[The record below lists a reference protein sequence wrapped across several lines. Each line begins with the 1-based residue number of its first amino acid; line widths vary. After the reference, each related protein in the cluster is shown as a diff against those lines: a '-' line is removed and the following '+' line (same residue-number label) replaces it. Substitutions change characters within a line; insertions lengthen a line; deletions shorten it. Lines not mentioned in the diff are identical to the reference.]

1 MVHGQNLT
9 LLYGLMKIFMIK
21 GFLLM
26 YNNIK
31 VLKEEMQMNKKFLAV
46 LLAGSMLIPAGKS
59 NASQGLQV
67 ERLYGTNRYE
77 TATKISEKYYEKSKV
92 VVVASGEVFPDALVG
107 STLTIQEKW
116 PLLLTGSKTLNENTK
131 KELERIKPEKVYILG
146 GDSTVSMDV
155 EREISKSYPVERV
168 SGANRYKTSEKIG
181 ELRYKL
187 LGKEIAKENITN
199 YVADGEKYP
208 DALAAGPLAGR
219 NKEGKFNKLN
229 LAPSTKDIENAII
242 IGGKDSVK
250 GEEKRISG
258 SNRYLTSLEVAK
270 EYKKEFGELNTVIIA
285 SGEDYPDALSASSA
299 AAQLNAP
306 ILLVTKDGVNE
317 KVLSFVKENAKKIVV
332 VGGDSSISE
341 NNLINMLYGKDS
353 ALSYAL
359 GKMPKELQ
367 DAKNRPALTGNE
379 KLDIINLFTE
389 GNKVSELTRVITKEQ
404 ALKVLSLEAGEY
416 DEALLKAAAAYKLG
430 SNVEA
435 GTLKDFIKGTEL
447 KPIIDKMVKGL
458 AANNEVKCIMKSG
471 DISNPYVA
479 FGLGKEYDK
488 AKVLTDNDAF
498 RAGVELITRNVA
510 TGFNIISKDYA
521 NSFDKSKTFVY
532 SHDSIENVNQLLAIL
547 RMEGIKG
554 KVAIEPKSSA
564 YEYRKEWGEP
574 APATD
579 KYEVVKVKDDKM
591 VANSIEFNIYIEF
604 ENKEDMQKLDKIVI
618 ENAMKTKD
626 MPNGENRIADSWWVP
641 LYSTTAEMGEGYG
654 NLIDNRIEKDNLI
667 LHTFTLEK
675 DSEKVVK
682 TLNETLKGST
692 ATAEKIWVNNPFI
705 DYIKGED

>member
-1 MVHGQNLT
+1 
-9 LLYGLMKIFMIK
+9 
-21 GFLLM
+21 
-26 YNNIK
+26 
-31 VLKEEMQMNKKFLAV
+31 MNKKFLAV
-46 LLAGSMLIPAGKS
+46 LLAGSMLIPAGKL
-59 NASQGLQV
+59 NASQNLQV
-67 ERLYGTNRYE
+67 ERIYGTNRYE
-77 TATKISEKYYEKSKV
+77 TATKISEKYYDKSKA

-116 PLLLTGSKTLNENTK
+116 PLLLTGSKKLDEHTK

-146 GDSTVSMDV
+146 GDSTVSVDV
-155 EREISKSYPVERV
+155 EREISKSYPVERI
-168 SGANRYKTSEKIG
+168 SGTNRYKTSEKLG
-181 ELRYKL
+181 QVRYKL

-199 YVADGEKYP
+199 YVADGKKYP

-219 NKEGKFNKLN
+219 NKENKFNLLN
-229 LAPSTKDIENAII
+229 LAPSTKGFDNAVI
-242 IGGKDSVK
+242 IGGKDSVEGK
-250 GEEKRISG
+250 EKRISG

-270 EYKKEFGELNTVIIA
+270 EYKKEFGGLDTVIIA
-285 SGEDYPDALSASSA
+285 SGEDYPDALSASSVA
-299 AAQLNAP
+299 AKLNAP
-306 ILLVTKDGVNE
+306 IVLATKDGINE
-317 KVLSFVKENAKKIVV
+317 KVLSFVKENAKKIVI
-332 VGGDSSISE
+332 VGGDSSIAE
-341 NNLINMLYGKDS
+341 DNLVNIMYGKNS
-353 ALSYAL
+353 LFSYTIN
-359 GKMPKELQ
+359 KMPKDLK
-367 DAKNRPALTGNE
+367 DVSKRHALTGNE
-379 KLDIINLFTE
+379 KLDIINLFNE
-389 GNKVSELTRVITKEQ
+389 GNNLSELTRVITKEQ
-404 ALKVLSLEAGEY
+404 ALKVLGLEAGEY
-416 DEALLKAAAAYKLG
+416 DEAILKAVAAYKLG

-435 GTLKDFIKGTEL
+435 ETLKDFIKGTEL

-488 AKVLTDNDAF
+488 AKVLTNNDAF
-498 RAGVELITRNVA
+498 RAGVELITKNEA

-532 SHDSIENVNQLLAIL
+532 SQDSIANVNQLLAIL

-574 APATD
+574 APATE
-579 KYEVVKVKDDKM
+579 KYEVVKVKDGKM

-604 ENKEDMQKLDKIVI
+604 ENKEDMQKLDKLVI
-618 ENAMKTKD
+618 ANTMKTKD

-654 NLIDNRIEKDNLI
+654 NLIDNKIVKDDLI

-675 DSEKVVK
+675 DSAKVIK
-682 TLNETLKGST
+682 TLNEFLKVNT
-692 ATAEKIWVNNPFI
+692 AVAEKIWVNNPFI
-705 DYIKGED
+705 DYIKGE

>member
-1 MVHGQNLT
+1 
-9 LLYGLMKIFMIK
+9 
-21 GFLLM
+21 
-26 YNNIK
+26 
-31 VLKEEMQMNKKFLAV
+31 MNKKFLAV
-46 LLAGSMLIPAGKS
+46 LLAGSMLIPAGKL
-59 NASQGLQV
+59 NASQNLQV
-67 ERLYGTNRYE
+67 ERIYGTNRYE
-77 TATKISEKYYEKSKV
+77 TATKISEKYYDKSKA

-116 PLLLTGSKTLNENTK
+116 PLLLTGSKKLDEHTK

-146 GDSTVSMDV
+146 GDSTVSVDV
-155 EREISKSYPVERV
+155 EREISKSYPVERI
-168 SGANRYKTSEKIG
+168 SGTNRYKTSEKLG
-181 ELRYKL
+181 QVRYKL

-219 NKEGKFNKLN
+219 NKENKFNLLN
-229 LAPSTKDIENAII
+229 LAPSTKGFDNAVI
-242 IGGKDSVK
+242 IGGKDSVEGK
-250 GEEKRISG
+250 EKRISG

-270 EYKKEFGELNTVIIA
+270 EYKKEFGGLDTVIIA
-285 SGEDYPDALSASSA
+285 SGEDYPDALSASSVA
-299 AAQLNAP
+299 AKLNAP
-306 ILLVTKDGVNE
+306 IVLATKDGINE
-317 KVLSFVKENAKKIVV
+317 KVLSFVKENAKKIVI
-332 VGGDSSISE
+332 VGGDSSIAE
-341 NNLINMLYGKDS
+341 DNLVNIMYGKNS
-353 ALSYAL
+353 LFSYTIN
-359 GKMPKELQ
+359 KMPKDLK
-367 DAKNRPALTGNE
+367 DVSKRHALTGNE
-379 KLDIINLFTE
+379 KLDIINLFNE
-389 GNKVSELTRVITKEQ
+389 GNNLSELTRVITKEQ
-404 ALKVLSLEAGEY
+404 ALKVLGLEAGEY
-416 DEALLKAAAAYKLG
+416 DEAILKAVAAYKLG

-435 GTLKDFIKGTEL
+435 ETLKDFIKGTEL

-488 AKVLTDNDAF
+488 AKVLTNNDAF
-498 RAGVELITRNVA
+498 RAGVELITKNEA

-532 SHDSIENVNQLLAIL
+532 SQDSIANVNQLLAIL

-574 APATD
+574 APATE
-579 KYEVVKVKDDKM
+579 KYEVVKVKDGKM

-604 ENKEDMQKLDKIVI
+604 ENKEDMQKLDKLVI
-618 ENAMKTKD
+618 ANTMKTKD

-654 NLIDNRIEKDNLI
+654 NLIDNKIVKDDLI

-675 DSEKVVK
+675 DSAKVIK
-682 TLNETLKGST
+682 TLNEFLKVNT
-692 ATAEKIWVNNPFI
+692 AVAEKIWVNNPFI
-705 DYIKGED
+705 DYIKGE

>member
-1 MVHGQNLT
+1 
-9 LLYGLMKIFMIK
+9 
-21 GFLLM
+21 
-26 YNNIK
+26 
-31 VLKEEMQMNKKFLAV
+31 MNKKFLAV

-59 NASQGLQV
+59 NASQGLKV
-67 ERLYGTNRYE
+67 ERISGANRYE
-77 TATKISEKYYEKSKV
+77 TATKISQKYYEKSKV

-146 GDSTVSMDV
+146 GESTVSMDV

-219 NKEGKFNKLN
+219 NKEAKFSKLN
-229 LAPSTKDIENAII
+229 LAPSTKDIENAVI
-242 IGGKDSVK
+242 IGGKSSVK
-250 GEEKRISG
+250 GEERRISG
-258 SNRYLTSLEVAK
+258 TNRYLTSLEVAK
-270 EYKKEFGELNTVIIA
+270 EYKKEFGELDKVIIA

-317 KVLSFVKENAKKIVV
+317 QVLSFVKENAKEIVV
-332 VGGDSSISE
+332 IGGNSSVSE
-341 NNLINMLYGKDS
+341 SNIINMLYGKDS

-379 KLDIINLFTE
+379 KLDIINLFTN

-435 GTLKDFIKGTEL
+435 ETLKDFIKGTEL
-447 KPIIDKMVKGL
+447 KPIIDKMAKGL
-458 AANNEVKCIMKSG
+458 ASNNEFKCNMKSG

-479 FGLGKEYDK
+479 FELGKEYDK
-488 AKVLTDNDAF
+488 AKVLTNNDAF
-498 RAGVELITRNVA
+498 RAGVELITKNEA

-579 KYEVVKVKDDKM
+579 KYEVVKVKDNKM
-591 VANSIEFNIYIEF
+591 IANSIEFNIYIEF
-604 ENKEDMQKLDKIVI
+604 ENKTDMQKLDKIVI
-618 ENAMKTKD
+618 ANAMKTKD
-626 MPNGENRIADSWWVP
+626 MPKGENRIADSWWVP

-675 DSEKVVK
+675 DSEKVIK

>member
-1 MVHGQNLT
+1 
-9 LLYGLMKIFMIK
+9 
-21 GFLLM
+21 
-26 YNNIK
+26 
-31 VLKEEMQMNKKFLAV
+31 MNKKFLAV

-59 NASQGLQV
+59 NASQGLKI
-67 ERLYGTNRYE
+67 ERISGANRYE

-116 PLLLTGSKTLNENTK
+116 PLLLTGSKKLNENTK

-146 GDSTVSMDV
+146 GESTVSMDV

-187 LGKEIAKENITN
+187 LGKEIAKENIAN

-219 NKEGKFNKLN
+219 NKEGKFSKLN
-229 LAPSTKDIENAII
+229 LAPSTKDIENAVI
-242 IGGKDSVK
+242 IGGKSSVK
-250 GEEKRISG
+250 GEERRISG
-258 SNRYLTSLEVAK
+258 INRYLTSLEVAK
-270 EYKKEFGELNTVIIA
+270 EYKKEFGELNKVIIA

-317 KVLSFVKENAKKIVV
+317 KVLSFIKENAKEIVV
-332 VGGDSSISE
+332 VGGNSSVSE
-341 NNLINMLYGKDS
+341 NNIINMLYGKDS

-359 GKMPKELQ
+359 SKMPKELQ

-379 KLDIINLFTE
+379 KLDIINLFTN

-404 ALKVLSLEAGEY
+404 ALKVLGLEAGEY
-416 DEALLKAAAAYKLG
+416 DEAVLKAAAAYKLG

-458 AANNEVKCIMKSG
+458 VANNDVKAMKSG

-479 FGLGKEYDK
+479 FELGKEYDK
-488 AKVLTDNDAF
+488 AKVLTNNDAF
-498 RAGVELITRNVA
+498 RAGVELITKNEA

-532 SHDSIENVNQLLAIL
+532 SQDSIENVNQLLAIL

-579 KYEVVKVKDDKM
+579 KYEVVKVKDNKM
-591 VANSIEFNIYIEF
+591 IANSIEFNIYIEF
-604 ENKEDMQKLDKIVI
+604 ENKTDMQKLDKLVI
-618 ENAMKTKD
+618 ANGMKTKD
-626 MPNGENRIADSWWVP
+626 MPKGENRIADSWWVP

-675 DSEKVVK
+675 DSEKVIK

-692 ATAEKIWVNNPFI
+692 ATAVKIWVNNPFI
-705 DYIKGED
+705 DYIKGDN